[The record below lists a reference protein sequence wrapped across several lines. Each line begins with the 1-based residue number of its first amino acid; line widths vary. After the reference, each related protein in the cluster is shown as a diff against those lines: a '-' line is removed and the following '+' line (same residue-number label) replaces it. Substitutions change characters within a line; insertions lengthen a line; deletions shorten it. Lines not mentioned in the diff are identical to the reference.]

1 MNTQFYSHP
10 TAEISEDARIGK
22 DTKIWH
28 FAQVREGAVLGSN
41 CIVGKGAYIGAGV
54 KIGSGVKIQNFATI
68 YQGVTI
74 EDDVFIGPHVVFTND
89 KFPRAFSKDWKI
101 IPTAVKRRAS
111 IGANSTVLCGTTL
124 GTYSMVGAG
133 SVVTRDVP
141 PHALVVGNPARIR
154 SYICRCGNP
163 ILSASRAQQIRRVMP
178 IICSNCGESNL
189 IDPSMEGKTKNPEG
203 IKHEH

>member
-1 MNTQFYSHP
+1 MNSQYYSHP
-10 TAEISEDARIGK
+10 TAEVSEDAKIG
-22 DTKIWH
+22 DNTKIWH

-41 CIVGKGAYIGAGV
+41 CIVGKGAYVGAGV
-54 KIGSGVKIQNFATI
+54 KIGAGSKIQNFATI

-89 KFPRAFSKDWKI
+89 RFPRAFSKEWKV
-101 IPTAVKRRAS
+101 IPTVVRRRAS
-111 IGANSTVLCGTTL
+111 IGANATIICGITI
-124 GTYSMVGAG
+124 GKYSMVGAG

-163 ILSASRAQQIRRVMP
+163 ILSADRARQINKAVP
-178 IICSNCGESNL
+178 IICGTCGESNL
-189 IDPSMEGKTKNPEG
+189 IDPSPE
-203 IKHEH
+203 HDQRVF

>member
-1 MNTQFYSHP
+1 LNGPFYSHP
-10 TAEISEDARIGK
+10 TSEISEDAKVGEN
-22 DTKIWH
+22 TKIWH
-28 FAQVREGAVLGSN
+28 FAQVRERAVLGNN

-54 KIGSGVKIQNFATI
+54 KIGSGTKIQNFATI

-89 KFPRAFSKDWKI
+89 KYPRAFSREWKI
-101 IPTAVKRRAS
+101 LPTVVRRRAS
-111 IGANSTVLCGTTL
+111 IGANSTVLCGLTI

-141 PHALVVGNPARIR
+141 PHALVVGNPAKAK

-163 ILSASRAQQIRRVMP
+163 IISAKRAQQIKRAVP
-178 IICSNCGESNL
+178 IICSLCGESNV
-189 IDPSMEGKTKNPEG
+189 INPVDENS
-203 IKHEH
+203 E

>member
-1 MNTQFYSHP
+1 MSYYSHP
-10 TAEISEDARIGK
+10 TAEISEDAQIG
-22 DTKIWH
+22 DGTKIWH
-28 FAQVREGAVLGSN
+28 FVQVREGAVIGSD

-74 EDDVFIGPHVVFTND
+74 EDDVFVGPHVVFTND
-89 KFPRAFSKDWKI
+89 KYPRAFSSDWEI
-101 IPTAVKRRAS
+101 LPTVVRRRAS
-111 IGANSTVLCGTTL
+111 IGANSTILCGLTI

-141 PHALVVGNPARIR
+141 PHALVIGNPGKVK

-163 ILSASRAQQIRRVMP
+163 LISANRALQIKRTVP
-178 IICSNCGESNL
+178 IICSLCGESNV
-189 IDPSMEGKTKNPEG
+189 ITPSDENVAL
-203 IKHEH
+203 